1 MHIAIEEIN
10 SYYGIKGGKICPPME
25 DWDEASSLLH
35 GLHIIWPAND
45 QIIYGD
51 IAPEIKCASL
61 VSSADSGQ
69 PVDSLFATTAAAQ
82 AHREFMAEQRSRINF
97 ISDPNFQEISQLGMD
112 FPKQN
117 ILQCRTDSNKDGFNV
132 PPKTPVKVESVS
144 KKGKRE
150 FSEKA
155 TKELRTLVEKDL
167 AEEGINITGNLE
179 EHCISSVEQCHHY
192 WLRSRERK
200 VKSSVKTQNHHYWL
214 RSSERKVKSSV
225 KNQNNAK
232 NPKHRDLLVSAAAST
247 LPGGRNGRKGIKI
260 EVDIGLRN
268 TPKPETPDP
277 AARENMPE
285 KKKLLS
291 EDEVVQLTN
300 SSSELEN
307 EQYTRTGK
315 EAGVKSC
322 RRSLNFGLKG
332 EEQTYPV
339 LDQEYENYVHS
350 CPEIVAKSSVRS
362 FVYGHDVEMDEK
374 VCGTDKIGSSPVL
387 LHVYQRK
394 RKCQRPVW
402 NKSTTMDQ
410 KSYTCST
417 SSAVMCTEGPLKRV
431 EKEMIKPIHSKSRH
445 PRLGNTSR
453 KSKMFEKNGKITDK
467 EHGML
472 VTYEETLHLTT
483 ELQSTA
489 RGQLDKRT
497 MRECKVLVENID
509 FECSEEADKWWEQ
522 ERGLFF
528 ERVKLFIFRMHLIQ
542 GNRQFSQW
550 KGSVID
556 SIVGAF
562 LTQNVKDNVSSSAFM
577 SLAAKYPH
585 GAIEENSSPETSIG
599 SSSVRLNGRNRSR
612 SSDSDHKNN
621 NFLPSLKQ
629 SSTSKK
635 EQIKIMRT
643 KEGMS
648 KKTKDKKTKLR
659 RKRATKENFTINWAK
674 LKKIYSKGNCIKK
687 SGGTSD
693 AVDWEAVRNA
703 EVEEISKIIEKRG
716 MNNNLATRIK
726 NFLDILAK
734 ELGSTDLEWLRDVPH
749 QEAKEYLLSIPG
761 LGLKSVECVRL
772 LTLLQPA
779 FPIDTNAGRIAVRLG
794 WVPIQPLPEEEK
806 FHLLK
811 QYPKIDTVQK
821 YLWPRL
827 SKLDPLTLYEL
838 HCQMITL
845 GKVFCT
851 KRDPNCNSC
860 PLREECKH
868 FKSSSARQLPLPGI
882 HEKSEMQSKI
892 PMPLA
897 VHPPA
902 FGGTSTVSL
911 LEANFSKLENFSES
925 EPLLESSSRQII
937 GGVWCKSL
945 EFKDRDMEDFG
956 FHGLPGIRLNNHKLK
971 EKIQKFSYNDN
982 IPFQGGEMTITPEIA
997 TTPLNKLWNAKC
1009 SRTDHQVYVL
1019 PDSHSILA
1027 KLPKR
1032 EPNDLCPYL
1041 LAIWTQEG
1049 YCDLCNSENLNKD
1062 QPLSCLDVPGEDS
1075 VYGTLLVPSR
1085 TAMRGCFPLN
1095 GTFFQVNEVFADDES
1110 SDVPIKVSRTSILDL
1125 RQTTLYCGTTISA
1138 IFKGM
1143 KHKEVEKCFW
1153 TGFICLRGF
1162 DRETREPKLLH
1173 SRFHH
1178 PVTNLKENG
1187 GRRKRKVEE
1196 MVD

>member
-1 MHIAIEEIN
+1 MISNHEFRLRLRA
-10 SYYGIKGGKICPPME
+10 
-25 DWDEASSLLH
+25 
-35 GLHIIWPAND
+35 
-45 QIIYGD
+45 
-51 IAPEIKCASL
+51 
-61 VSSADSGQ
+61 
-69 PVDSLFATTAAAQ
+69 AT
-82 AHREFMAEQRSRINF
+82 
-97 ISDPNFQEISQLGMD
+97 PGMD

-117 ILQCRTDSNKDGFNV
+117 ILQCWTDSNKDGFNV
-132 PPKTPVKVESVS
+132 PKTPVKVESFS
-144 KKGKRE
+144 KKGKCE

-155 TKELRTLVEKDL
+155 MKELRTLVEKDL
-167 AEEGINITGNLE
+167 TEEGINITGNLE
-179 EHCISSVEQCHHY
+179 EHCISSVEQY
-192 WLRSRERK
+192 
-200 VKSSVKTQNHHYWL
+200 HHYWL

-232 NPKHRDLLVSAAAST
+232 NSKHRDLLVSAAAST
-247 LPGGRNGRKGIKI
+247 LTGCRNGRKGIKI

-268 TPKPETPDP
+268 TAKPETPDP

-291 EDEVVQLTN
+291 EDDMVQLTN

-307 EQYTRTGK
+307 EQCTRTGK

-322 RRSLNFGLKG
+322 RRSLNFGLKR

-339 LDQEYENYVHS
+339 LDPEYENYVHF

-362 FVYGHDVEMDEK
+362 VVYGHDVEMDEK
-374 VCGTDKIGSSPVL
+374 VCGTDKIVSLPIL

-394 RKCQRPVW
+394 RKGQRPVW
-402 NKSTTMDQ
+402 NKSMTMDQ

-417 SSAVMCTEGPLKRV
+417 SSAVVCTEGPLKRV
-431 EKEMIKPIHSKSRH
+431 EKEMIKPIHSNLRH
-445 PRLGNTSR
+445 PRLRNRSR
-453 KSKMFEKNGKITDK
+453 KSKMFEKNGNITDK

-483 ELQSTA
+483 GLQSMA
-489 RGQLDKRT
+489 RGQLEKRT
-497 MRECKVLVENID
+497 MRECKVLVENLD
-509 FECSEEADKWWEQ
+509 FERSEEADKWWEQ
-522 ERGLFF
+522 ERGLFY

-577 SLAAKYPH
+577 SLASKYPR
-585 GAIEENSSPETSIG
+585 GAIGENSSPETSIG
-599 SSSVRLNGRNRSR
+599 SSSVRLNGRNGSR

-621 NFLPSLKQ
+621 NFLPSLKR
-629 SSTSKK
+629 SSTFKK
-635 EQIKIMRT
+635 EQIKIVRT

-648 KKTKDKKTKLR
+648 KDKKTKLK
-659 RKRATKENFTINWAK
+659 RKRATEEKFTINWAK
-674 LKKIYSKGNCIKK
+674 LKKLYSKVNCRKK
-687 SGGTSD
+687 SGDTSD

-794 WVPIQPLPEEEK
+794 WVPIQPLPEGEK

-811 QYPKIDTVQK
+811 RYPKIDTVQK

-868 FKSSSARQLPLPGI
+868 FKSSSASTQLPLPGI

-902 FGGTSTVSL
+902 FSGTSTVSL

-937 GGVWCKSL
+937 GGVGCKSL
-945 EFKDRDMEDFG
+945 EFKDRDIEDFG
-956 FHGLPGIRLNNHKLK
+956 FHGLPRIRLNNRKLK
-971 EKIQKFSYNDN
+971 EKIQKFSYDD
-982 IPFQGGEMTITPEIA
+982 IPLQGGEMAITPEIA

-1019 PDSHSILA
+1019 PDSHCILA

-1041 LAIWTQEG
+1041 LAIWTQG
-1049 YCDLCNSENLNKD
+1049 NLN
-1062 QPLSCLDVPGEDS
+1062 QPLSCHDVPGEDS

-1125 RQTTLYCGTTISA
+1125 GQTTLYCGTTISA

-1187 GRRKRKVEE
+1187 GKRKRKVEE
-1196 MVD
+1196 TVD